1 MLVQKRTLTTPNLID
16 SKTRAQVMV
25 INTHV
30 FDILNE
36 HKIIF
41 EKEND
46 GKQLAL
52 NLSAFSKLNFG
63 EKPPLLVLFF
73 TCHSEEFGYIL
84 KSKGVQYVIVIDKD
98 QRINEKT
105 TQVFAK
111 HFFEKLYT
119 EGICQSFI
127 HAKYMVS

>member
-25 INTHV
+25 INTHI

-98 QRINEKT
+98 
-105 TQVFAK
+105 
-111 HFFEKLYT
+111 
-119 EGICQSFI
+119 
-127 HAKYMVS
+127 